1 MLGPLD
7 YVLWFGS
14 AFLELAV
21 VVSAVRS
28 RAFRWYLPLTLGMFF
43 AFLINA
49 ARFVVFTQHGF
60 RSLEYKYVYYYS
72 DALWTILLYF
82 SVMGLYQV
90 TFEEMGVSRQIR
102 HGSIL
107 LLGATS
113 ILSLWLVRQ
122 HDSQLTSRFVVEL
135 SQNLYFVGVVLT
147 YLLWGALLK
156 LRETRTRHVQI
167 VLAMGIYFSASAGAY
182 ALRNMY
188 PTLEISKFIPPLAG
202 TFLPLAWAYTFWKV
216 SPEARMAPAR
226 MVMPSR

>member
-1 MLGPLD
+1 
-7 YVLWFGS
+7 
-14 AFLELAV
+14 
-21 VVSAVRS
+21 
-28 RAFRWYLPLTLGMFF
+28 
-43 AFLINA
+43 LINA